1 METQVSKNKISK
13 QAVEAHTI
21 PSKSAPILEDIPAFS
36 NWFLVMTET
45 AVIHAAPVIQNKQA
59 MKTKKVTTSF
69 IASQHGA
76 MTDPTKETP
85 EKINDTSKSGKEN
98 LDK

>member
-1 METQVSKNKISK
+1 MSINKINK
-13 QAVEAHTI
+13 HAVDAQTI
-21 PSKSAPILEDIPAFS
+21 PRRSAPILEDIPAWL

-45 AVIHAAPVIQNKQA
+45 AVIHAEPVMQNKQA

-76 MTDPTKETP
+76 MTEPTKETP
-85 EKINDTSKSGKEN
+85 EKTKETNNNGKEN
-98 LDK
+98 LER